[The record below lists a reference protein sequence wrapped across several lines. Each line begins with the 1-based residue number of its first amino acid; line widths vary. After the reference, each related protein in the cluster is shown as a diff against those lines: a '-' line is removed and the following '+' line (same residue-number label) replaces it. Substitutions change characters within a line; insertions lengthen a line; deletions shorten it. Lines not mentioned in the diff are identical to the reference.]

1 MNGVNSADITSALS
15 LFMIS
20 MPVVTGAISYLAL
33 SMCISSY
40 SQAKFLRDFLNKK
53 FVFSTSDD
61 VFSPD
66 NPNTRKFYRKKRK
79 YSLVTACS
87 SFIAFCGFIVLFVA
101 NMIESGDYR
110 SAILALSSFILLFC
124 IELLFGA
131 ISSLKENDNFSK
143 DAKSKLSEEG
153 YNKVKTLFLRKEN
166 KFHKIMVCFSVLG
179 ILISGFFIIKFFV
192 FG

>member
-15 LFMIS
+15 LFMVS
-20 MPVVTGAISYLAL
+20 MPVVTGVISYLAL
-33 SMCISSY
+33 SMCISNY
-40 SQAKFLRDFLNKK
+40 SQAKFLQDILNKK

-66 NPNTRKFYRKKRK
+66 NPKTRIFYSKKRK
-79 YSLVTACS
+79 YSLVTACA

-110 SAILALSSFILLFC
+110 SAILALSSFVLLFC
-124 IELLFGA
+124 IECLFGA

-143 DAKSKLSEEG
+143 DAKTKLSGDG
-153 YNKVKTLFLRKEN
+153 YNKVNTLFLKKECRFY
-166 KFHKIMVCFSVLG
+166 KTMLIFSVLG
-179 ILISGFFIIKFFV
+179 IVISGICIINY